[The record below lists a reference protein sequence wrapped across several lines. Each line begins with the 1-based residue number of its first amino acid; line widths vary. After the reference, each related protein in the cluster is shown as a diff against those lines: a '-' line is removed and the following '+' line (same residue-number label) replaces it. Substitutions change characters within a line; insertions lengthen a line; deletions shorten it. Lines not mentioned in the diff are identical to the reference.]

1 MKADLPRK
9 EQEFLASWEEEKIYE
24 IIMKKLSGKPLFVL
38 HDGPPYANG
47 HLHMGHA
54 MNKILKDIINRVAI
68 KQGMKT
74 AYVPG
79 WDCHGLP
86 IEHKVLKD
94 IGKKRSDLTALEIRK
109 KCRESARHFSN
120 IQKKEFIRMGVLAEW
135 DYPYLTMD
143 FDYEA
148 EILRSLARMT
158 ETGRIYKGEKP
169 VLWCGYCETALA
181 DAEVEYAP
189 HKSISVT
196 VLFTSISPA
205 DKRHFPIWTTT
216 PWTLPAN
223 RAVAVNPDI
232 PYAIFR
238 LTHDTLNMEKG
249 SEFVLAEEIAN
260 RLATEE
266 GNPWKQII
274 ESSEFIAK
282 KTGRELIDETPGLRH
297 PFIKNRTVPLVSG
310 TFVGTDQGT
319 GLVHIAPGHGEE
331 DFQVGRE
338 NMLGTETPVNEKGR
352 FGEKIGELNPDW
364 IGLRIHEV
372 SPLVTALLKETGTL
386 IFEEILLHSYPHCW
400 RCKNPVFYRATSQW
414 FLSLSKAN
422 LREKTLDAIETINW
436 IPEKGEN
443 RIRGM
448 IGTRPDWCLSRQR
461 AWGVPIPAI
470 GCRDCGKSTLTAAF
484 INSIADRAEIAG
496 VDFWFDE
503 NERADLIAGKKCSH
517 CEGSRLYLEDDI
529 LDVWFDSGVSHEAVL
544 KKRANL
550 KWPADLYLEGSDQHR
565 GWFHSSLL
573 TSMAL
578 ESAPPYTTVLT
589 HGFVVDGQGKKMA
602 KTLGNVIAPSEI
614 TDKYGADVLRLWVAA
629 ADYQE
634 DTRLSIEILNNLVDS
649 YRKIRNTFRYMLSNL
664 YDYPSASQKEESTDT
679 LDMWILSVW
688 ERTKETIFEA
698 YQSYRFAHVVQVLN
712 NFCSISLSAHYF
724 DMIKDR
730 LYAEKSDGILRRG
743 TQNTLYI
750 LLEELNFVIHPILPF
765 TSVEISGHKEIL
777 DKNPRGESAI
787 EIMTSVFPQLRQDR
801 IRPKIEAQVEKLLPI
816 RAAFGKMVDD
826 LKKEKII
833 GTTMELHL
841 RISGN
846 QESLNPDKRP
856 DSFYET
862 FFIVSEFS
870 WEQNNSPNESIPVL
884 STTRIEELGIDL
896 IIMVAEGN
904 KCDRC
909 WQRKK
914 STGINEEGWSICKR
928 CHGVIIS

>member
-1 MKADLPRK
+1 MDFKNTLNLPKTDFPMKADLPRK

-109 KCRESARHFSN
+109 KCRESARHFSD

-274 ESSEFIAK
+274 ESSEFKSK
-282 KTGRELIDETPGLRH
+282 KTGRELIEETPGLRH

-372 SPLVTALLKETGTL
+372 SP
-386 IFEEILLHSYPHCW
+386 W
-400 RCKNPVFYRATSQW
+400 
-414 FLSLSKAN
+414 
-422 LREKTLDAIETINW
+422 
-436 IPEKGEN
+436 
-443 RIRGM
+443 
-448 IGTRPDWCLSRQR
+448 
-461 AWGVPIPAI
+461 
-470 GCRDCGKSTLTAAF
+470 
-484 INSIADRAEIAG
+484 
-496 VDFWFDE
+496 
-503 NERADLIAGKKCSH
+503 
-517 CEGSRLYLEDDI
+517 
-529 LDVWFDSGVSHEAVL
+529 
-544 KKRANL
+544 
-550 KWPADLYLEGSDQHR
+550 
-565 GWFHSSLL
+565 
-573 TSMAL
+573 
-578 ESAPPYTTVLT
+578 
-589 HGFVVDGQGKKMA
+589 
-602 KTLGNVIAPSEI
+602 
-614 TDKYGADVLRLWVAA
+614 
-629 ADYQE
+629 
-634 DTRLSIEILNNLVDS
+634 
-649 YRKIRNTFRYMLSNL
+649 
-664 YDYPSASQKEESTDT
+664 
-679 LDMWILSVW
+679 
-688 ERTKETIFEA
+688 
-698 YQSYRFAHVVQVLN
+698 
-712 NFCSISLSAHYF
+712 
-724 DMIKDR
+724 
-730 LYAEKSDGILRRG
+730 
-743 TQNTLYI
+743 
-750 LLEELNFVIHPILPF
+750 
-765 TSVEISGHKEIL
+765 
-777 DKNPRGESAI
+777 
-787 EIMTSVFPQLRQDR
+787 
-801 IRPKIEAQVEKLLPI
+801 
-816 RAAFGKMVDD
+816 
-826 LKKEKII
+826 
-833 GTTMELHL
+833 
-841 RISGN
+841 
-846 QESLNPDKRP
+846 
-856 DSFYET
+856 
-862 FFIVSEFS
+862 
-870 WEQNNSPNESIPVL
+870 
-884 STTRIEELGIDL
+884 
-896 IIMVAEGN
+896 
-904 KCDRC
+904 
-909 WQRKK
+909 
-914 STGINEEGWSICKR
+914 
-928 CHGVIIS
+928 